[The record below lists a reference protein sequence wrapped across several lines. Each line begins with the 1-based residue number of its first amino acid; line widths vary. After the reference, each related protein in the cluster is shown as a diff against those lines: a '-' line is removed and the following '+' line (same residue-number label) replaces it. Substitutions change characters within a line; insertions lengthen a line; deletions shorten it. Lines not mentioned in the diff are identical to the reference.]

1 MLEGEQLLNTV
12 LDDHRRWTLTS
23 LIRFIQAVAVTQK
36 TWGKFTLALTISRH
50 RVPITAR
57 EHLEDLEGYYERFKE
72 CMLGLSLVMDQ
83 DSGLRQAADQKLS
96 RPELPLQVS
105 LGSKSLTVWIN
116 GYYRDKRNGYVFKAL
131 DLITHLEK
139 VGKEETRAI
148 VVLSLDSSPP
158 LKYVLKPFYVF
169 LVEFKAFFEYLPDHS
184 VVQLVLE

>member
-1 MLEGEQLLNTV
+1 MNTV

-23 LIRFIQAVAVTQK
+23 LIRFVWAVAVTQK
-36 TWGKFTLALTISRH
+36 TWSEFTLALATSRH
-50 RVPITAR
+50 RVPVAAK

-72 CMLGLSLVMDQ
+72 LMLGLSLVMDQ
-83 DSGLRQAADQKLS
+83 DSGLRQTADQKLS

-131 DLITHLEK
+131 DLITHLEE
-139 VGKEETRAI
+139 VGKETRAI
-148 VVLSLDSSPP
+148 VVLSLDSSS

-169 LVEFKAFFEYLPDHS
+169 LVEFKAFFEYLPGYS
-184 VVQLVLE
+184 VMQPLLEQ